1 MSLKDYY
8 KILEIKFNSEIS
20 EIKKA
25 YRLQAIKHHPD
36 KNLNNTESTSKFLDI
51 QEAYETLSNPILKKA
66 YDIKYQSHKS
76 QNNNTVKDNNQKS
89 KYEIVTPEMVLEKTQ
104 SIRIQV
110 QNIDSSKIN
119 KLVLFSTL
127 QVLLMECS
135 TYVFTYNTDP
145 KIQKKIVT
153 EILAC
158 SKSLDRE
165 DVDYIIKSLRSFAQL
180 NKELEEDINA
190 FTRKYRITNFFDRN
204 RAVFIILG
212 MVFIV
217 SVVYYLQTDRSYKRP
232 SESKS
237 SNSNLSSEVNSIKPK
252 LTNEQQY
259 QLIKDSLIANGW
271 ESKKISNGQLSS
283 CYNFKPTKGN
293 VSNYLEVNVGGG
305 TDVAI
310 KVMNSKTE
318 KCIRYVF
325 INSRSTYTIKNIP
338 DGKYYLKIAYGKEWY
353 SKIDKGQCV
362 GQFLRNPMYEKGL
375 DIMDFNR
382 QRTFDGIITPSF
394 KLSLDIIS
402 SDISNSFDSHN
413 ISEKEF
419 NL

>member
-36 KNLNNTESTSKFLDI
+36 KNLNNTESISKFLDI
-51 QEAYETLSNPILKKA
+51 QEAYETLSNPILRKA
-66 YDIKYQSHKS
+66 YDIKYQNQKS
-76 QNNNTVKDNNQKS
+76 ENKNTAKDNNQKS
-89 KYEIVTPEMVLEKTQ
+89 KYEVVTPEMVLEKIQ

-110 QNIDSSKIN
+110 QNIGSAKIN
-119 KLVLFSTL
+119 KLILYNSL
-127 QVLLMECS
+127 QVLLMDC
-135 TYVFTYNTDP
+135 TMYVFTFKADP
-145 KIQKKIVT
+145 KIQEKIVT
-153 EILAC
+153 EILTC
-158 SKSLDRE
+158 CKLLDRE
-165 DVDYIIKSLRSFAQL
+165 EVDNIIKSLKSFAQT
-180 NKELEEDINA
+180 NKEIAENINA
-190 FTRKYRITNFFDRN
+190 FTRKYKITNFFDRN
-204 RAVFIILG
+204 RAVFVILA

-217 SVVYYLQTDRSYKRP
+217 SVVYYLQTDRTYKRP
-232 SESKS
+232 SESENN
-237 SNSNLSSEVNSIKPK
+237 NSNLTSEINNTKPK

-259 QLIKDSLIANGW
+259 QIIKDSLIADGW
-271 ESKKISNGQLSS
+271 ESKKISNGQLSP

-338 DGKYYLKIAYGKEWY
+338 EGKYYLKIAYGKEWY

-375 DIMDFNR
+375 EIMDFNR

-402 SDISNSFDSHN
+402 SDISNSFESHN